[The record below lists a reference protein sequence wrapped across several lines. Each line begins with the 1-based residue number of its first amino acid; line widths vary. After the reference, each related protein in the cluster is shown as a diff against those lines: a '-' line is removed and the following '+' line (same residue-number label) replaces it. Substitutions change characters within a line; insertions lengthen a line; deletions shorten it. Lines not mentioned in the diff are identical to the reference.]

1 MSKFVT
7 VVLIWTLSFK
17 SFPFLYCFLF
27 ICHHL
32 QFVSFV
38 CISTYT
44 NNSCQGTCISI
55 PTKVYMHYVETLPF
69 LVITAQND
77 RHLQFTSQ
85 VLLLAEIF
93 FNSFSQC
100 TSVSL
105 FFVIC
110 HSFRQHT
117 WICKNCV
124 NAIHTSCS
132 FDSAPVI
139 CIVPASIGNNLYM
152 FTMHLLNLVAQ
163 SIC

>member
-105 FFVIC
+105 FFCHLPFLQATHLDLQELCKC
-110 HSFRQHT
+110 HSYVLLLHLSSVLSLLPLAT
-117 WICKNCV
+117 TCICLQC
-124 NAIHTSCS
+124 T
-132 FDSAPVI
+132 F
-139 CIVPASIGNNLYM
+139 
-152 FTMHLLNLVAQ
+152 
-163 SIC
+163 